1 MGEYEVGLSIT
12 RNSYCPSHKECDTSG
27 CRRKPLHAEIWDMT
41 ALAFVRFGVSCAAQP
56 RKAGRKAAF
65 KPQTGRVSASGNG
78 ASIADLARENG
89 ANNKILNGTLSESL
103 PEGSK
108 GERPACFMSEHVK
121 PLQCMATL
129 HACSCA
135 MNNCTQSHLATV
147 ELEEEQKLAVSRI
160 NYIPK
165 SRWPKG
171 IPPVM
176 GAHLMP
182 SGEVAPISTSK
193 GAVPARPGVP

>member
-1 MGEYEVGLSIT
+1 
-12 RNSYCPSHKECDTSG
+12 
-27 CRRKPLHAEIWDMT
+27 MT

-56 RKAGRKAAF
+56 RKAGRKAAT

-89 ANNKILNGTLSESL
+89 ANLKTLNGTRSESL
-103 PEGSK
+103 PESSEGD
-108 GERPACFMSEHVK
+108 RPACFMSEHVK

-129 HACSCA
+129 VACSPA
-135 MNNCTQSHLATV
+135 LKIGAYSYSVTA
-147 ELEEEQKLAVSRI
+147 ELGQDQKPAVSRI

-193 GAVPARPGVP
+193 GAGLA

>member
-1 MGEYEVGLSIT
+1 
-12 RNSYCPSHKECDTSG
+12 
-27 CRRKPLHAEIWDMT
+27 MT

-56 RKAGRKAAF
+56 RKAGRKAAT

-89 ANNKILNGTLSESL
+89 ANLKPLNGTRSESL
-103 PEGSK
+103 PESSEGD
-108 GERPACFMSEHVK
+108 RPACFMSEHVK
-121 PLQCMATL
+121 LLQCMATL
-129 HACSCA
+129 LACIPALKIGAYSYSVTA
-135 MNNCTQSHLATV
+135 
-147 ELEEEQKLAVSRI
+147 ELGQDQKPAVSRI

-193 GAVPARPGVP
+193 GAGLA

>member
-1 MGEYEVGLSIT
+1 
-12 RNSYCPSHKECDTSG
+12 
-27 CRRKPLHAEIWDMT
+27 MT

-56 RKAGRKAAF
+56 RKAGRKAVT

-89 ANNKILNGTLSESL
+89 ANLKVLNGTRSESLSESS
-103 PEGSK
+103 EGH
-108 GERPACFMSEHVK
+108 RPACFMSEHVK
-121 PLQCMATL
+121 PLQCMVTL
-129 HACSCA
+129 PIRNPA
-135 MNNCTQSHLATV
+135 MKIDAKNYSVNA
-147 ELEEEQKLAVSRI
+147 ELEQEQKPAVSRI

-193 GAVPARPGVP
+193 GTDFA

>member
-1 MGEYEVGLSIT
+1 MRS
-12 RNSYCPSHKECDTSG
+12 PSPGKRAAKQQQSP
-27 CRRKPLHAEIWDMT
+27 R
-41 ALAFVRFGVSCAAQP
+41 LAASLPAA
-56 RKAGRKAAF
+56 
-65 KPQTGRVSASGNG
+65 TG

-89 ANNKILNGTLSESL
+89 ANLKTLNGTRSESL
-103 PEGSK
+103 PESSEGD
-108 GERPACFMSEHVK
+108 RPACFMSEHVK

-129 HACSCA
+129 VACSPA
-135 MNNCTQSHLATV
+135 LKIGAYSYSVSA
-147 ELEEEQKLAVSRI
+147 ELGQDQKPAVSRI

-193 GAVPARPGVP
+193 GAGLA